1 MKTLRL
7 LSLALL
13 LSAAC
18 STVPLTGRSQVV
30 LISDAEMART
40 AAQQRA
46 QYLTAIDAR
55 GGIVKPGMNASADRL
70 LPIID
75 KVVNRLIEAAGV
87 RARANWKVVVL
98 NVRDTHGLIVNANVS
113 ADGTVAV
120 YTGILPV
127 AKSEAGLAAVLGHE
141 LAHVVARHQ
150 AERQSQQGLAQLGLA
165 ALAAGSEVAAPGTGK
180 AAGQLGGAAIQY
192 GVLLPYS
199 RTHESEADNIGLYFM
214 AKAGYDPAEAVAF
227 WERMR
232 AAVGPSPPQWMS
244 THPSP
249 ETRIADLQK
258 WVPDARRYY
267 LDPSLPLPT
276 SLAEK

>member
-46 QYLTAIDAR
+46 QYLAAIDAR
-55 GGIVKPGMNASADRL
+55 GGIVKPGMNASRDRL
-70 LPIID
+70 LPSID

-87 RARANWKVVVL
+87 RALANWKVVVL